1 MAGFFSELAAMLTAW
16 SMRVHLRVPQSEGA
30 LLALLAR
37 AGRILEKKYEGNE
50 VVLKAHIPP
59 FLRGKVAPFIVPG
72 SDTDTGVAVGGEA
85 PGEVDGPGAG
95 GAFDGGAVGDSA
107 GNGSAR

>member
-1 MAGFFSELAAMLTAW
+1 M
-16 SMRVHLRVPQSEGA
+16 PQSEGA

-50 VVLKAHIPP
+50 VELKAHIPP

-72 SDTDTGVAVGGEA
+72 SEQDSGVAGGGEA
-85 PGEVDGPGAG
+85 QGEADVPGAG
-95 GAFDGGAVGDSA
+95 GVVDGGTAGDPA